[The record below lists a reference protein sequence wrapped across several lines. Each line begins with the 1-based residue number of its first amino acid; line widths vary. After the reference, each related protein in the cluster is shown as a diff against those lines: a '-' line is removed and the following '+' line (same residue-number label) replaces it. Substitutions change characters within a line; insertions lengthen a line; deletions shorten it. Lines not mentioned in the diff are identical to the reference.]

1 MHSCAL
7 AWQKIGT
14 LLARVSCHLL
24 SNVEAVREVWLA
36 RTPDEVLRELVVGE
50 TDALLV
56 SLDLCGGVASSLL
69 QRIRR
74 RHGTTRVIGVTS
86 ATFAG
91 RTHELLWGILP
102 ISVSRPELARSL
114 QAGALGTMTS
124 SLPAVPSILDERE
137 DLGLTD
143 RELEVLALIAEGQSN
158 GSIAGALLI
167 AEATV
172 KRHVYQ
178 LMRKLEVRSRSQAVA
193 LARRLG
199 AIGL

>member
-1 MHSCAL
+1 
-7 AWQKIGT
+7 
-14 LLARVSCHLL
+14 
-24 SNVEAVREVWLA
+24 
-36 RTPDEVLRELVVGE
+36 
-50 TDALLV
+50 
-56 SLDLCGGVASSLL
+56 
-69 QRIRR
+69 
-74 RHGTTRVIGVTS
+74 
-86 ATFAG
+86 
-91 RTHELLWGILP
+91 
-102 ISVSRPELARSL
+102 
-114 QAGALGTMTS
+114 MTS